1 MSQLVGGR
9 KHFDNLD
16 FERAVEQARRLD
28 RYECCSRLRPCESKK
43 QQGRSVHWLF
53 SELAKGSICEP
64 ASR

>member
-16 FERAVEQARRLD
+16 FERAVEQARRA
-28 RYECCSRLRPCESKK
+28 
-43 QQGRSVHWLF
+43 GF